1 MTDLL
6 EFTSDPDETPQQ
18 ITTLICAVGGGPF
31 DAGGISGA
39 IGQSIGE
46 GELIASFDPDLIFDF
61 RSERPLITFENGAM
75 TRMTDPRLDVH
86 IVEDIEGEKL
96 LLLRGNEPDLRW
108 HSLAEGVLQL
118 ATQFGVERFYALGGL
133 PSGIPHTRPVDLLIR
148 GYRKSQPDQESSY
161 IQSVNFS
168 EFLVY
173 TLGAAGIDTSSVL
186 ARVPFYLVNS
196 VYAAAAGAVATY
208 VADDSGLALP
218 VGDLERVAQTES
230 DQIEAAYGEQEDFH
244 NLVTSLEQEYDT
256 EGPNTGFIIPSDG
269 TTEIPTADEL
279 GEAAEQFLA
288 RRSTRPK
295 RKRGRHAKRDDDE

>member
-6 EFTSDPDETPQQ
+6 EFLSDPAETPQQ
-18 ITTLICAVGGGPF
+18 ISTLICAVGGGPF
-31 DAGGISGA
+31 DAGGIPGSIA
-39 IGQSIGE
+39 QSIGE

-61 RSERPLITFENGAM
+61 RSERPMITFENGAM
-75 TRMTDPRLDVH
+75 TAMTEPRLDFYL
-86 IVEDIEGEKL
+86 VEDIEGEKML
-96 LLLRGNEPDLRW
+96 VLRGNEPDLRW

-118 ATQFGVERFYALGGL
+118 ATQFGVERFYAIGGL

-148 GYRKSQPDQESSY
+148 GYRRTQPEQDATY

-173 TLGAAGIDTSSVL
+173 TLGASGIDTSSVL

-196 VYAAAAGAVATY
+196 VYAAAAGAVASF
-208 VADDSGLALP
+208 VSDDSGLALP

-230 DQIEAAYGEQEDFH
+230 DQIEAVYGQQEDFRS
-244 NLVTSLEQEYDT
+244 LVASLEEEYDT
-256 EGPNTGFIIPSDG
+256 EGPNSGFILPNDELPEIPSAE
-269 TTEIPTADEL
+269 EI

-288 RRSTRPK
+288 RRNEKPK
-295 RKRGRHAKRDDDE
+295 RKRGRHARRHDE

>member
-6 EFTSDPDETPQQ
+6 EFLSDPEETPQQ
-18 ITTLICAVGGGPF
+18 ISTLICAVGGGPF
-31 DAGGISGA
+31 DAGGIPGSIA
-39 IGQSIGE
+39 QSIGE

-61 RSERPLITFENGAM
+61 RSERPMITFENGAM
-75 TRMTDPRLDVH
+75 TAMTEPRLDFYL
-86 IVEDIEGEKL
+86 VEDIAGEKML
-96 LLLRGNEPDLRW
+96 VLRGNEPDLRW

-118 ATQFGVERFYALGGL
+118 ATQFGVERFYAIGGL

-148 GYRKSQPDQESSY
+148 GYRRTQPEQDATY

-173 TLGAAGIDTSSVL
+173 TLGASGIETSSVL

-196 VYAAAAGAVATY
+196 VYAAAAGAVASF
-208 VADDSGLALP
+208 VSDDSGLALP

-230 DQIEAAYGEQEDFH
+230 DQIEAVYGQQEDFRS
-244 NLVTSLEQEYDT
+244 LVASLEEEYDT
-256 EGPNTGFIIPSDG
+256 EGPNSGFILPNDELPEIPSAE
-269 TTEIPTADEL
+269 EI

-288 RRSTRPK
+288 RRKEKPK
-295 RKRGRHAKRDDDE
+295 RKRGRHARRHDE

>member
-6 EFTSDPDETPQQ
+6 EFLSDPEETPQQ
-18 ITTLICAVGGGPF
+18 ISTLICAVGGGPF
-31 DAGGISGA
+31 DAGGIPGSIA
-39 IGQSIGE
+39 QSIGE

-61 RSERPLITFENGAM
+61 RSERPMITFENGAM
-75 TRMTDPRLDVH
+75 TAMTEPRLDFYL
-86 IVEDIEGEKL
+86 VEDIEGEKML
-96 LLLRGNEPDLRW
+96 VLRGNEPDLRW

-118 ATQFGVERFYALGGL
+118 ATQFGVERFYAIGGL

-148 GYRKSQPDQESSY
+148 GYRRTQPEQDATY

-173 TLGAAGIDTSSVL
+173 TLGASGIETSSVL

-196 VYAAAAGAVATY
+196 VYAAAAGAVASF
-208 VADDSGLALP
+208 VSDDSGLALP

-230 DQIEAAYGEQEDFH
+230 DQIEAVYGQQEDFRS
-244 NLVTSLEQEYDT
+244 LVASLEEEYDT
-256 EGPNTGFIIPSDG
+256 EGPNSGFILPNDELPEIPSAE
-269 TTEIPTADEL
+269 EI

-288 RRSTRPK
+288 RRNEKPK
-295 RKRGRHAKRDDDE
+295 RKRGRHARRHDE

>member
-118 ATQFGVERFYALGGL
+118 ATQFGVEKFYALGGL

-295 RKRGRHAKRDDDE
+295 RKRGRHVKRDDDE

>member
-6 EFTSDPDETPQQ
+6 EFLSDPAETPQQ
-18 ITTLICAVGGGPF
+18 ISTLICAVGGGPF
-31 DAGGISGA
+31 DAGGIPGSIA
-39 IGQSIGE
+39 QSIGE

-61 RSERPLITFENGAM
+61 RSERPMITFENGAM
-75 TRMTDPRLDVH
+75 TAMTEPRLDFYL
-86 IVEDIEGEKL
+86 VEDIEGEKML
-96 LLLRGNEPDLRW
+96 VLRGNEPDLRW

-118 ATQFGVERFYALGGL
+118 ATQFGVERFYAIGGL

-148 GYRKSQPDQESSY
+148 GYRRTQPEQDATY

-173 TLGAAGIDTSSVL
+173 TLGASGIETSSVL

-196 VYAAAAGAVATY
+196 VYAAAAGAVASF
-208 VADDSGLALP
+208 VSDDSGLALP

-230 DQIEAAYGEQEDFH
+230 DQIEAVYGQQEDFRS
-244 NLVTSLEQEYDT
+244 LVASLEEEYDT
-256 EGPNTGFIIPSDG
+256 EGPNSGFILPNDELPEIPSAE
-269 TTEIPTADEL
+269 EI

-288 RRSTRPK
+288 RRNEKPK
-295 RKRGRHAKRDDDE
+295 RKRGRHARRHDE